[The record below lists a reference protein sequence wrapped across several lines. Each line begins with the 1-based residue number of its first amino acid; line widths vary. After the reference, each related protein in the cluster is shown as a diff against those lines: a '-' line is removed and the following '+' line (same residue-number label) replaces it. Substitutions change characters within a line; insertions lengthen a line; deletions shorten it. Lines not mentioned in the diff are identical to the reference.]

1 MKTFLIEFFL
11 FILII
16 TTSFIITN
24 REKLMTATND
34 ITGDQIKS
42 KFSSEKYRNNYDI
55 IFNKN
60 KTNENSNTSITSSN

>member
-1 MKTFLIEFFL
+1 MKTFLIESLL
-11 FILII
+11 FVVII
-16 TTSFIITN
+16 ITSFIITN

-42 KFSSEKYRNNYDI
+42 KFSNEKYRNNYDI

-60 KTNENSNTSITSSN
+60 KTNENSNTSTTSTN

>member
-11 FILII
+11 FIIII

-24 REKLMTATND
+24 REKLMAATND

-42 KFSSEKYRNNYDI
+42 KFSTEKYRNNYDI